1 VLDKELR
8 SVGFKMFRKR
18 SHRAL
23 VNLAHVCVTLALFAC
38 TTVTPNTQQFR
49 ADVDWDV
56 ITNLPRTPVSF
67 TDQVQPVLNAR
78 CTVCHGCYDAP
89 CQLKLTSFEGVARGA
104 SPVQVYDGARILAAQ
119 PTRLGVDATSVEE
132 WRALGF
138 HRVLSS
144 DGGEAPPSGETADPA
159 TTADLLRSSPMY
171 RMLRLKQRNPQPQVG
186 LLPKSITT
194 GLDRAQTCTTIEDFD
209 AFADKHPTWGMPYG
223 MPNLTR
229 AEYATLVSW
238 LAQGAPPPAP
248 AEPSVAAREQIVE
261 WETLLNGSSLKD
273 ALISRYLYEHLFL
286 AHLHLAG
293 APDREFYRLVRSTTP
308 PGQSIQEIPTRR
320 PYGDPGADRFW
331 YRLKLLDEAIVAKS
345 HVPYELSP
353 AKLARYRALFFD
365 ADFTVSE
372 LPSYDLETASNPF
385 VAFRDIPPDA
395 RYRFLLD
402 DARFFIMGFIKG
414 PVCRGQI
421 ALNVI
426 EDQFWVVFTAPDA
439 PLPSNDADF
448 LDQVADYM
456 QMPAKD
462 TTFRLLAAY
471 QKFHKGQEKY
481 LDARMSA
488 LQQAEPRSLQQ
499 AMQLIWDGAGTNPNA
514 ALTIFRNFDSAAVE
528 YGLKGDYPETAWI
541 VTYPQLERIHYLL
554 VAGFD
559 VFGNVGH
566 QLNTRL
572 FMDFLRMEGEDHF
585 LTLLPPAARQAEH
598 ARWYEGV
605 RNRRKKYF
613 QEPAGWMQQDL
624 ITGYRTDHP
633 KHELYQAIEAHL
645 GLMAGPVD
653 YLNRCVGSCTTPGV
667 SPAEQKV
674 DAAMRQIASIRGA
687 QLQVF
692 PDVTFVRIERTDSG
706 GLPYTLIY
714 NKGYANITSFLEDAS
729 SANRDT
735 SQDTMTV
742 LKGFSGAYPN
752 FFFSVPEDRVD
763 DFVTRVR
770 QVDSMDAYNAVVA
783 LYGVRRT
790 DRDFWTLFDWMQSRY
805 RQEAPIESGIFDLN
819 RYANR

>member
-1 VLDKELR
+1 
-8 SVGFKMFRKR
+8 MFRKR
-18 SHRAL
+18 SHRTL
-23 VNLAHVCVTLALFAC
+23 VNLLHAC
-38 TTVTPNTQQFR
+38 GSLVLVACSTVTPNTQRFS

-56 ITNLPRTPVSF
+56 ITSLPRTPVSF

-119 PTRLGVDATSVEE
+119 PTRLGVDATSVEA
-132 WRALGF
+132 WRELGF
-138 HRVLSS
+138 HRVLPADHS
-144 DGGEAPPSGETADPA
+144 GEAPAAEPVAQDSPEPAATAE
-159 TTADLLRSSPMY
+159 LLRASPMY

-186 LLPKSITT
+186 LLPASITT
-194 GLDRAQTCTTIEDFD
+194 GLDRAQTCTTLEDFD
-209 AFADKHPTWGMPYG
+209 SFADKHPSWGMPYG

-229 AEYATLVSW
+229 AEYTTLVSW
-238 LAQGAPPPAP
+238 LAQGAPPPVP
-248 AEPSVAAREQIVE
+248 AEPSMAAQEPIAQ
-261 WETLLNGSSLKD
+261 WETLLNGPSLKD
-273 ALISRYLYEHLFL
+273 ALVSRYLYEHLFL

-293 APDREFYRLVRSTTP
+293 TPDREFYRLVRSVTP
-308 PGQSIQEIPTRR
+308 PGQPIREIPTRR
-320 PYGDPGADRFW
+320 PYGDPGPDRFW

-353 AKLARYRALFFD
+353 AKLARYKALFFD

-385 VAFRDIPPDA
+385 VVFRDIPPES

-426 EDQFWVVFTAPDA
+426 EDQFWVVFAAPDA
-439 PLPSNDADF
+439 PLPSNDPDF
-448 LDQVADYM
+448 LGQVANYM

-471 QKFHKGQEKY
+471 HKFYQGQKKY

-499 AMQLIWDGAGTNPNA
+499 AMQLIWDGGGTNPNA

-559 VFGNVGH
+559 VYGNVGH

-585 LTLLPPAARQAEH
+585 LTLLPPPARQTEH

-613 QEPAGWMQQDL
+613 QEPDGWMQQDL
-624 ITGYRTDHP
+624 ITGYRTDNP
-633 KHELYQAIEAHL
+633 KLELYRAIEDFL
-645 GLMAGPVD
+645 GPMAGPAD
-653 YLNRCVGSCTTPGV
+653 YLNRCHGNCADPGA
-667 SPAEQKV
+667 SPAERQV
-674 DAAMRQIASIRGA
+674 DEAMRKIAAMRGG

-692 PDVTFVRIERTDSG
+692 PDVTFVRIERADAD

-714 NKGYANITSFLEDAS
+714 NKGYANITSFLEDAQA
-729 SANRDT
+729 ANRDT

-752 FFFSVPEDRVD
+752 FFFSVPAERVEDFVDRV
-763 DFVTRVR
+763 RK
-770 QVDSMDAYNAVVA
+770 VDSMDAYNAVVA

-790 DRDFWTLFDWMQSRY
+790 NHDFWALSDWMQARY
-805 RQEAPIESGIFDLN
+805 RQDAPIESGIFDLN